1 VIVFDKEG
9 LNMAVAIEPRTETAA
24 DKVAALRLID
34 TDVHNDLPS
43 LKELKPFLQP
53 EWHAWLDNGGPGTAG
68 RYYANQ
74 GSGRM
79 DDSVREE
86 DGLCAGD
93 PDWVVQQ
100 LMTKYRI
107 DLGVLTGSIIGVAIQ
122 HDWRFQ
128 RALVSAY
135 NEWTLEKW
143 VRPFDC
149 YKGSIAVAAQEAEG
163 SAREIHRLGKHPGF
177 VQVLMPSAARLP
189 YGNPHYW
196 PIYRAAVEYDLP
208 VAIHVGSE
216 GTGIANAPTG
226 VGYPSTYLEFHTD
239 HSQTM
244 MAHCVS
250 MVAEGV
256 FEEFPTLKFAFIEG
270 GVCWAPYVMGRL
282 DRMYPALKAEV
293 PYLKKLPSEY
303 ILDNCYWSTQ
313 PIEEPENAE
322 QLLVLLKMMRAEKTV
337 VFASDYPHWDFD
349 NPLTAFKFF
358 PAELKRRIFV
368 ENAVEMY
375 GPRLLASHRGF

>member
-1 VIVFDKEG
+1 
-9 LNMAVAIEPRTETAA
+9 MAVAIAPRSTTGGRDA
-24 DKVAALRLID
+24 AALRLID
-34 TDVHNDLPS
+34 TDIHNDLPS
-43 LKELKPFLQP
+43 KEELKPFLP
-53 EWHAWLDNGGPGTAG
+53 VEWHPWLANGGPGMAV
-68 RYYANQ
+68 RYYANM

-86 DGLCAGD
+86 DNLCAGD

-100 LMTKYRI
+100 LLTKYRI
-107 DLGVLTGSIIGVAIQ
+107 DIGILTGSIIGVAIQ

-128 RALVSAY
+128 TALASAY
-135 NEWTLEKW
+135 NDWTLAKW
-143 VRPFDC
+143 VRPYDC
-149 YKGSIAVAAQEAEG
+149 FKGSIAVAAQHAEE
-163 SAREIHRLGKHPGF
+163 SAREIHRLGDDTGM

-208 VAIHVGSE
+208 VAIHVGAE
-216 GTGIANAPTG
+216 GTGLANAPTG
-226 VGYPSTYLEFHTD
+226 VGYPTTYLEFHTD

-270 GVCWAPYVMGRL
+270 GVCWAPYVMYRL
-282 DRMYPALKAEV
+282 DRLYPALKAEV
-293 PYLKKLPSEY
+293 PYLKKRPSEY
-303 ILDNCYWSTQ
+303 ILGNCYWSTQ
-313 PIEEPENAE
+313 PIEEPDDAQ
-322 QLLVLLKMMRAEKTV
+322 QLLALLKMMHAEKTV

-358 PAELKRRIFV
+358 PPDLKRRIFV
-368 ENAVEMY
+368 DNALEMY
-375 GPRLLASHRGF
+375 GPRLLA

>member
-1 VIVFDKEG
+1 
-9 LNMAVAIEPRTETAA
+9 MAVAVEPRSQTVEERA
-24 DKVAALRLID
+24 AALRLID

-43 LKELKPFLQP
+43 LNELRPFLAK
-53 EWHAWLDNGGPGTAG
+53 EWHIWLDNGGPGMAG
-68 RYYANQ
+68 RYYANM

-100 LMTKYRI
+100 LLTKYRI
-107 DLGVLTGSIIGVAIQ
+107 DLGILTGSIIGVAIQ

-128 RALVSAY
+128 TALARAY
-135 NEWTLEKW
+135 NDWTLAKW
-143 VRPFDC
+143 VGPYDC
-149 YKGSIAVAAQEAEG
+149 YKGSIAVAAQHAEE
-163 SAREIHRLGKHPGF
+163 SAREIRRLGDDPGM
-177 VQVLMPSAARLP
+177 VQVLMSSAARLP

-216 GTGIANAPTG
+216 GTGLANPPTG
-226 VGYPSTYLEFHTD
+226 VGYPTTYLEFHTD

-250 MVAEGV
+250 LVAEGV

-270 GVCWAPYVMGRL
+270 GVVWAPYVMYRL
-282 DRMYPALKAEV
+282 DRMYPALKVEV

-303 ILDNCYWSTQ
+303 ILNNCYWSTQ
-313 PIEEPENAE
+313 PIEEPDDAN
-322 QLLVLLKMMRAEKTV
+322 QLLALLRMMGAEKSV

-349 NPLTAFKFF
+349 NPLTAFKFI
-358 PAELKRRIFV
+358 PADLKRRIFV
-368 ENAVEMY
+368 DNALDMY
-375 GPRLLASHRGF
+375 GPRLLASHRGR